1 MTLALG
7 SDHAGFLMKEL
18 VKKHLEAK
26 GHEVRDC
33 GTDSTESVDYPDYIF
48 PAAESVA
55 AGKADLGIVVGGSG
69 NGEAIAANKVK
80 RIRCAVCWNIETAR
94 LAKEHND
101 ANMIALGARI
111 IGDDMA
117 IGIVDT
123 WLESRYQAGRHAP
136 RIKKISDYEDGAALS

>member
-1 MTLALG
+1 MTIALG

-33 GTDSTESVDYPDYIF
+33 GTDSTEAVDYPDYIF

-80 RIRCAVCWNIETAR
+80 GIRCAVCWSLDTAR
-94 LAKEHND
+94 LAREHND
-101 ANMIALGARI
+101 ANMISLGART
-111 IGDDMA
+111 IGDDTA
-117 IGIVDT
+117 IGIVET
-123 WLESRYQAGRHAP
+123 WLGARYQAGRHAL
-136 RIKKISDYEDGAALS
+136 RIKKISDYENGAALS